1 MFPTIGSPMEYLAAF
16 AVIFV
21 FGILICA
28 ALYHP
33 IQACQPCGPTA
44 P

>member
-1 MFPTIGSPMEYLAAF
+1 MFPAIGSPMEYLAAF

-33 IQACQPCGPTA
+33 TQVCKPCGLA
-44 P
+44 AS